1 MIKTLTLSPGVTLR
15 CFRDTRFKQ
24 GRLTVQFVRPMSKNE
39 ASYNAL
45 LPAVLLRGTEK
56 HPDLRCIT
64 MHLDDL
70 YGTAVG
76 DLVRRIGDY
85 QTTGLSCTFTEDRFA
100 LPGDQIEAPA
110 VDFLRELLLCPKL
123 ENGVFCREFVE
134 GEKKNL
140 LADLESQKNDK
151 HTYAAN
157 RLMEVM
163 CSGDSFGIP
172 RLGTKENLQS
182 ITPESLYRHYKDLL
196 KTAAV
201 EIFYV
206 GSRDAGEVAD
216 LLAPLFRGM
225 ERNYVNLNPQTPFH
239 DNGQAQVREK
249 MDITQ
254 SRLNLGFVTD
264 ITNCSGDFAAMQVLN
279 ALFGGGMTSK
289 LFMTVREKMSLC
301 YSIGSGYYSSKGIL
315 TVGAGIDGAQAD
327 TVRQEVLNQLE
338 ACKNGDITPSEL
350 ESARQHLLS
359 GLRTV
364 HDSPGSIEGYY
375 ATAALSG
382 LALSLEEYRQ
392 QAASVDIPRLQ
403 AAAQSLRFHSEF
415 FLEGQ

>member
-1 MIKTLTLSPGVTLR
+1 MIETLTLSPGVTLR
-15 CFRDTRFKQ
+15 CFRDQRFKQ
-24 GRLTVQFVRPMSKNE
+24 GRLTLQFVRPMSREE

-45 LPAVLLRGTEK
+45 LPAVLLRGTQM
-56 HPDLRCIT
+56 HPDLRSIT
-64 MHLDDL
+64 MYLDDL
-70 YGTAVG
+70 YGAAVG

-151 HTYAAN
+151 QTYAAN

-163 CSGDSFGIP
+163 CSADSFGIP
-172 RLGTKENLQS
+172 RLGTKEALLS
-182 ITPESLYRHYKDLL
+182 VTPESLYRHYRSLL
-196 KTAAV
+196 ETAAV

-206 GSRDAGEVAD
+206 GSREAQDMAN
-216 LLAPLFRGM
+216 LLSSLFRSIDRG
-225 ERNYVNLNPQTPFH
+225 YVNLGPQTPFRG
-239 DNGQAQVREK
+239 NGQAQVREK

-254 SRLNLGFVTD
+254 SRLNMGFVTD
-264 ITNCSGDFAAMQVLN
+264 ITNRSGDFAAMQVLN
-279 ALFGGGMTSK
+279 ALYGSGMTSK

-301 YSIGSGYYSSKGIL
+301 YSIGSGYYGSKGIL
-315 TVGAGIDGAQAD
+315 TVGAGIDGNQAD

-338 ACKNGDITPSEL
+338 ACKNGDITPLEL

-364 HDSPGSIEGYY
+364 HDSPGSIEGYH

-392 QAASVDIPRLQ
+392 QVASVDIPRLQ
-403 AAAQSLRFHSEF
+403 AAARSLRFHSEF

>member
-1 MIKTLTLSPGVTLR
+1 MIETLTLSPGVTLR

-24 GRLTVQFVRPMSKNE
+24 GRLTVQFVRPMSKEE
-39 ASYNAL
+39 ASLNAL

-56 HPDLRCIT
+56 HPDLRSIT
-64 MHLDDL
+64 MYLDDL
-70 YGTAVG
+70 YGAAVG

-110 VDFLRELLLCPKL
+110 VDFLREILLCPKL
-123 ENGVFCREFVE
+123 EKGAFCRDYVE
-134 GEKKNL
+134 SEKKNL

-151 HTYAAN
+151 QTYAAN
-157 RLMEVM
+157 RLMEIM
-163 CSGDSFGIP
+163 CSADSFGIP
-172 RLGTKENLQS
+172 RLGTKKNLKA
-182 ITPESLYRHYKDLL
+182 ITPESLYRHYRMLL
-196 KTAAV
+196 ETAPV

-206 GSRDAGEVAD
+206 GSRDSAEVAA
-216 LLAPLFRGM
+216 LLAGLFRGI
-225 ERNYVNLNPQTPFH
+225 ERSYVNLESQTPFH
-239 DNGQAQVREK
+239 DNGPSQAHEK

-264 ITNCSGDFAAMQVLN
+264 ITNRSGDFAAMQVLN

-301 YSIGSGYYSSKGIL
+301 YSIGSGYYGSKGIL
-315 TVGAGIDGAQAD
+315 TVGAGIDGSQAD
-327 TVRQEVLNQLE
+327 TVRREVMRQLE
-338 ACKNGDITPSEL
+338 ACQTGDITPSEL
-350 ESARQHLLS
+350 ESARQYLLS

-382 LALSLEEYRQ
+382 FSLTLEEYRRQ
-392 QAASVDIPRLQ
+392 VATVDIPRLQ

>member
-1 MIKTLTLSPGVTLR
+1 MIETLTLSPGVTLR
-15 CFRDTRFKQ
+15 CFRDLRFKQ
-24 GRLTVQFVRPMSKNE
+24 GRLTVQFVRPMSRKE
-39 ASYNAL
+39 SSLNAL

-56 HPDLRCIT
+56 HPDLRSIT

-100 LPGDQIEAPA
+100 LPGDQIETPA
-110 VDFLRELLLCPKL
+110 VDFLREILLCPKL
-123 ENGVFCREFVE
+123 ENGVFCRDFVE
-134 GEKKNL
+134 SEKKNL

-151 HTYAAN
+151 QTYAAN

-163 CSGDSFGIP
+163 CSADSFGIP
-172 RLGTKENLQS
+172 RLGTKENLLS
-182 ITPESLYRHYKDLL
+182 ITPESLYHHYRMLL
-196 KTAAV
+196 STAPV

-206 GSRDAGEVAD
+206 GSRDSGAVAA
-216 LLAPLFRGM
+216 LLDPLFRGV
-225 ERNYVNLNPQTPFH
+225 ERNYVNLSPQTPFQ
-239 DNGQAQVREK
+239 DNGQSQAYEK

-264 ITNCSGDFAAMQVLN
+264 ITNRSGDFAAMQVLN

-301 YSIGSGYYSSKGIL
+301 YSIGSGYYGSKGIL
-315 TVGAGIDGAQAD
+315 TVGAGIDGKQAD
-327 TVRQEVLNQLE
+327 TVRQEVLKQLD
-338 ACKNGDITPSEL
+338 ACQNGDITLSEL
-350 ESARQHLLS
+350 ESARQYLLS

-382 LALSLEEYRQ
+382 LCMTLEEYRHQ
-392 QAASVDIPRLQ
+392 VATVDIPRLQ

>member
-1 MIKTLTLSPGVTLR
+1 MIETLTLSPGVTLR
-15 CFRDTRFKQ
+15 CFRDQRFKQ
-24 GRLTVQFVRPMSKNE
+24 GQLTLQFVRPMSREE

-45 LPAVLLRGTEK
+45 LPAVLLRGTQM
-56 HPDLRCIT
+56 HPDLRSIT
-64 MHLDDL
+64 MYLDDL
-70 YGTAVG
+70 YGAAVG

-151 HTYAAN
+151 QTYAAN

-163 CSGDSFGIP
+163 CSADSFGIP
-172 RLGTKENLQS
+172 RLGTKEALLS
-182 ITPESLYRHYKDLL
+182 VTPESLYRHYRSLL
-196 KTAAV
+196 ETAAV

-206 GSRDAGEVAD
+206 GSREAQDMAN
-216 LLAPLFRGM
+216 LLSSLFRSID
-225 ERNYVNLNPQTPFH
+225 RSYVNLGPQTPFRG
-239 DNGQAQVREK
+239 NGQAQVREK

-254 SRLNLGFVTD
+254 SRLNMGFVTD
-264 ITNCSGDFAAMQVLN
+264 ITNRSGDFAAMQVLN
-279 ALFGGGMTSK
+279 ALYGSGMTSK

-301 YSIGSGYYSSKGIL
+301 YSIGSGYYGSKGIL
-315 TVGAGIDGAQAD
+315 TVGAGIDGNQAD

-338 ACKNGDITPSEL
+338 ACKNGDITPLEL

-364 HDSPGSIEGYY
+364 HDSPGSIEGYH

-392 QAASVDIPRLQ
+392 QVASVDIPRLQ
-403 AAAQSLRFHSEF
+403 AAARSLRFHSEF

>member
-1 MIKTLTLSPGVTLR
+1 MIETLTLSPGVTLR

-24 GRLTVQFVRPMSKNE
+24 GRLTVQFVRPMSREE
-39 ASYNAL
+39 ASLNAL
-45 LPAVLLRGTEK
+45 LPAVLLRGTEI
-56 HPDLRCIT
+56 HPDLRSIT
-64 MHLDDL
+64 MYLDDL
-70 YGTAVG
+70 YGAAVG

-123 ENGVFCREFVE
+123 EKGAFCREFVE
-134 GEKKNL
+134 SEKKNL

-151 HTYAAN
+151 QTYAAN
-157 RLMEVM
+157 RLMELM
-163 CSGDSFGIP
+163 CSADSFGIP
-172 RLGTKENLQS
+172 RLGTKENLQA
-182 ITPESLYRHYKDLL
+182 ITPESLYRHYRMLL
-196 KTAAV
+196 ETAPV

-206 GSRDAGEVAD
+206 GSREAEDVAA
-216 LLAPLFRGM
+216 LLEPLFRGV
-225 ERNYVNLNPQTPFH
+225 ERNYVNLEPQTPFH

-254 SRLNLGFVTD
+254 SRLNMGFVTD
-264 ITNCSGDFAAMQVLN
+264 ITNRSGDFAAMQVLN

-301 YSIGSGYYSSKGIL
+301 YSIGSGYYGSKGIL

-327 TVRQEVLNQLE
+327 TVRREVLNQLQ
-338 ACKNGDITPSEL
+338 ACQNGDITPSEL
-350 ESARQHLLS
+350 ESARQYLLS

-382 LALSLEEYRQ
+382 LSMTLEEYRHQ
-392 QAASVDIPRLQ
+392 VSAVDIQRLQ
-403 AAAQSLRFHSEF
+403 SAAQSLRFHSEF

>member
-1 MIKTLTLSPGVTLR
+1 MIETLTLSPGVTLR

-24 GRLTVQFVRPMSKNE
+24 GRLTVQFVRPMSREE
-39 ASYNAL
+39 ASLNAL
-45 LPAVLLRGTEK
+45 LPAVLLRGTEI
-56 HPDLRCIT
+56 HPDLRSIT
-64 MHLDDL
+64 MYLDDL
-70 YGTAVG
+70 YGAAVG

-123 ENGVFCREFVE
+123 EKGAFCREFVE
-134 GEKKNL
+134 SEKKNL

-151 HTYAAN
+151 QTYAAN
-157 RLMEVM
+157 RLMEIM
-163 CSGDSFGIP
+163 CSADSFGIP
-172 RLGTKENLQS
+172 RLGTKENLQA
-182 ITPESLYRHYKDLL
+182 ITPESLYRHYRMLL
-196 KTAAV
+196 ETAPV

-206 GSRDAGEVAD
+206 GSREAEDVAA
-216 LLAPLFRGM
+216 LLEPLFRGV
-225 ERNYVNLNPQTPFH
+225 ERSYVNLEPQTPFH
-239 DNGQAQVREK
+239 DNGQARVREK

-254 SRLNLGFVTD
+254 SRLNMGFVTD
-264 ITNCSGDFAAMQVLN
+264 ITNRSGDFAAMQVLN

-301 YSIGSGYYSSKGIL
+301 YSIGSGYYGSKGIL

-327 TVRQEVLNQLE
+327 TVRREVLNQLQ
-338 ACKNGDITPSEL
+338 ACQDGDITPSEL
-350 ESARQHLLS
+350 ESARQYLLS

-382 LALSLEEYRQ
+382 LSMTLEEYRQ
-392 QAASVDIPRLQ
+392 QVAAVDIPRLQ
-403 AAAQSLRFHSEF
+403 AAAQSLHFHSEF

>member
-1 MIKTLTLSPGVTLR
+1 MITTNHLSPGVTLR

-24 GRLTVQFVRPMSKNE
+24 GRLTVQFVRPMGKEE
-39 ASYNAL
+39 ASLNAL

-56 HPDLRCIT
+56 HPNLRSIT

-110 VDFLRELLLCPKL
+110 VDFLRELLLYPKL
-123 ENGVFCREFVE
+123 ENGVFCRELVE

-151 HTYAAN
+151 QTYAAN

-163 CSGDSFGIP
+163 CRGDSFGIP
-172 RLGTKENLQS
+172 RLGTKESLQT
-182 ITPESLYRHYKDLL
+182 ITPERLYHHYRMLL
-196 KTAAV
+196 ETAAV

-206 GSRDAGEVAD
+206 GSRDSKEVAA
-216 LLAPLFRGM
+216 LVAPLFHGIR
-225 ERNYVNLNPQTPFH
+225 RSYVNLEPQTPFQ
-239 DNGQAQVREK
+239 DNGTARVREK
-249 MDITQ
+249 MDISQ
-254 SRLNLGFVTD
+254 SRLNMGFVTD
-264 ITNCSGDFAAMQVLN
+264 ITNRSGDFAAMQVLN

-301 YSIGSGYYSSKGIL
+301 YSIGSGYYGSKGIL
-315 TVGAGIDGAQAD
+315 TVGAGIDASQAD
-327 TVRQEVLNQLE
+327 TVRREVLNQLKL
-338 ACKNGDITPSEL
+338 CQQGDITPSEL
-350 ESARQHLLS
+350 ESARQYLLT

-382 LALSLEEYRQ
+382 LALSLEAYRQ
-392 QAASVDIPRLQ
+392 QVSTVDIPRLQ